1 MKFRRGKKEALTD
14 EPVEID
20 GEGGAIEETIS
31 PEPMESSKKRFVSFR
46 RGKKEDLANEPVE
59 IDGEGGTIEETIT
72 PEKSPK
78 KKFLS
83 FQRKKQDVYAEEIGE
98 DHIPAPLDNT
108 NFSTP
113 EKKKK
118 RSKVLDKIKRKT
130 SNLFKPDPTKGT
142 TEKVKVG
149 DEIAIISVSPKSF
162 DKENAQTYD
171 DNDLTN
177 YHALLCAPEEEKLKK
192 QKFSFMRRSKS
203 TVPKA
208 LQDNTNSTQQIPRSY
223 STPIHHEQQ
232 ELKKQKFSLVRPF
245 SSLKRK
251 NKEQLEPVQE
261 DEICEIQVSRK

>member
-20 GEGGAIEETIS
+20 GEGGAIEETTS
-31 PEPMESSKKRFVSFR
+31 PEPIESSKKRFVSFR
-46 RGKKEDLANEPVE
+46 RGKKEDLTNEPIE
-59 IDGEGGTIEETIT
+59 IDGEGGTFEETIT

-83 FQRKKQDVYAEEIGE
+83 FRRTKQDEDAENVVE
-98 DHIPAPLDNT
+98 DHIPAPVDT
-108 NFSTP
+108 NNASTP

-118 RSKVLDKIKRKT
+118 RSKVMDKIKRKT

-149 DEIAIISVSPKSF
+149 DEIAIISVSPKASF
-162 DKENAQTYD
+162 DKENTQKYD

-177 YHALLCAPEEEKLKK
+177 YHALIYAPEEEKLKK

-203 TVPKA
+203 TVPKG
-208 LQDNTNSTQQIPRSY
+208 LQDSTNSSQQIPRSY

-245 SSLKRK
+245 SSMKRK

-261 DEICEIQVSRK
+261 

>member
-1 MKFRRGKKEALTD
+1 MKFRRSKKEALTD
-14 EPVEID
+14 EPIEID

-31 PEPMESSKKRFVSFR
+31 PEPIESSKKRFVSFR
-46 RGKKEDLANEPVE
+46 RGKKEDLTNEPVE

-72 PEKSPK
+72 PEKNSK

-83 FQRKKQDVYAEEIGE
+83 FRQTKQDGAAEEIGE
-98 DHIPAPLDNT
+98 DHIPVDTNNAP
-108 NFSTP
+108 TP

-118 RSKVLDKIKRKT
+118 RSKVMDKIKRKT
-130 SNLFKPDPTKGT
+130 SNLFKPDPTKGI

-149 DEIAIISVSPKSF
+149 DEIAIISVSPKASY
-162 DKENAQTYD
+162 DKENTQKYD

-177 YHALLCAPEEEKLKK
+177 YHALLYAPEEEKLKK

-203 TVPKA
+203 TVPKG
-208 LQDNTNSTQQIPRSY
+208 LQDNTNNTQQIPRSY

-245 SSLKRK
+245 SSMKRN

-261 DEICEIQVSRK
+261 